1 MTIRCR
7 AIHPESGNSIVPVD
21 HFVYLAFAMMA
32 HTTSPTGVSKYVQM
46 MENKMSEILASLT
59 KWFSERPQWL
69 QIAATRLLQQ
79 PELSEQDVSEL
90 ATLCQQE
97 ADGKLP
103 KITCSFPATV
113 FSQRTVGSLRLC
125 SISEVEGVNALA
137 PKKPL
142 EFGKGNITIVY
153 GNNGSGKSGYVRLL
167 KHVCGARETGILY
180 RNVYKLG
187 SALQKACIS
196 FEQDG
201 VKKSYTWSGQRGC
214 DDLNSVDIFDTSF
227 GKVFVSSEDEVSYE
241 PPVLSFFSSLIFT
254 CEKVASALDTEANRH
269 QSKKPNIPAEKK
281 ATPEGIWYETITA
294 KASTQ
299 DIDKHCAFSSADE
312 TEMQTLR
319 QRLAEQA
326 PTEKAK
332 RLRTQK
338 QHIDTLVRDT
348 QKHLTQ
354 LSDENC
360 QRIIAAKKKSILKQ
374 AAADTAAEKMFS
386 GRELEGIGS
395 DVWKELWE
403 AARNYSVSAAYKQ
416 AEYPNTSDG
425 SRCVLCH
432 QTLTQEAKERLKSF
446 ESFVKGEMQRAA
458 TDAAEE
464 YNTASQTIEVL
475 PTSETLRAR
484 IDAGGIL
491 KDEVA
496 SQVVDFF
503 VQLQARKDMLFGIDS
518 EDVITDPLPSPKWI
532 EEANTQ
538 SKLLG
543 ELAAK
548 YDEDAKSDNREEIQ
562 KKLNSLQ
569 ARKWLSEHRAA
580 IDEEITRLKLL
591 KQIQEAKKSTNT
603 RALSQKKGELAEA
616 LITDAFVQ
624 RFNAELKALGASQ
637 VKVELVKSKVS
648 KGRVL
653 HKLQLQGGSQN
664 GLADVLSEG
673 ENRIVSIAAFLAD
686 VTGKSNQAPFIFDD
700 PISSLDQSYEE
711 AVVQRLIE
719 LSQDK
724 QVIVFTH
731 RLSLLG
737 TVRHF
742 AEKKTIKSDV
752 VSIRSADWGTGE
764 PAPIPLS
771 QSDIKSALNTLMNQR
786 YQDAK
791 RASDNGEFE
800 YAEILLKSMCSDF
813 RTLVERSIENDL
825 LCGVVQ
831 RFQRPVHTLKLKDLA
846 KLKDVDCNLL
856 DSLMTKYSGFEHSQ
870 PTEAPVELPKPD
882 DLLADMTSLKHW
894 REEYAKRPT
903 SAVTR

>member
-1 MTIRCR
+1 
-7 AIHPESGNSIVPVD
+7 
-21 HFVYLAFAMMA
+21 
-32 HTTSPTGVSKYVQM
+32 
-46 MENKMSEILASLT
+46 MSRLSASLT
-59 KWFSERPQWL
+59 KWFSDRPQWL

-79 PELSEQDVSEL
+79 SELTDKDVSEL
-90 ATLCQQE
+90 VTLCQQE

-103 KITCSFPATV
+103 KTTCSFPATA
-113 FSQRTVGSLRLC
+113 FSQGAAGSLRLC

-167 KHVCGARETGILY
+167 KHVCGARETGTLH
-180 RNVYKLG
+180 RNVYKPG
-187 SALQKACIS
+187 SAVQKACIS

-201 VKKSYTWSGQRGC
+201 IPKSYTWLGQGIC

-241 PPVLSFFSSLIFT
+241 PPALSFFSSLILA
-254 CEKVASALDTEANRH
+254 CEKVASALDAEANRH
-269 QSKKPNIPAEKK
+269 QSKKPNIPTDEKV
-281 ATPEGIWYETITA
+281 TPEGIWYEVISA
-294 KASTQ
+294 KTSTQ
-299 DIDKHCAFSSADE
+299 DIDKHCTFGSADE
-312 TEMQTLR
+312 TEMQTL
-319 QRLAEQA
+319 QKRLDQKAPAE
-326 PTEKAK
+326 EAK
-332 RLRTQK
+332 RLRNQK
-338 QHIDTLVRDT
+338 QHIDTLVQDA
-348 QKHLTQ
+348 QKYLEQ
-354 LSDENC
+354 LSDENYR
-360 QRIIAAKKKSILKQ
+360 RIIAAKKKLILKKT
-374 AAADTAAEKMFS
+374 AADTAAQKVFS
-386 GRELEGIGS
+386 GSELEGIGS

-403 AARNYSVSAAYKQ
+403 AARNYSVSAAYKE
-416 AEYPNTSDG
+416 AEYPNVSDG

-432 QTLTQEAKERLKSF
+432 QTLTQEAKERLVSF
-446 ESFVKGEMQRAA
+446 ENFVKGEMQKAA
-458 TDAAEE
+458 SDAAKE
-464 YNTASQTIEVL
+464 YETASQTIEEL
-475 PTSETLRAR
+475 PTSEALKTR
-484 IDAGGIL
+484 IDAAGIPQ
-491 KDEVA
+491 DEVA
-496 SQVVDFF
+496 SQVTDFF
-503 VQLQARKDMLFGIDS
+503 AQLQVRKDLLPGIDS
-518 EDVITDPLPSPKWI
+518 EEAIPDPLLSPKWI
-532 EEANTQ
+532 VEANAQ
-538 SKLLG
+538 SKSLG
-543 ELAAK
+543 ELATK
-548 YDEDAKSDNREEIQ
+548 YEEDAKSDNRVGNKENLI
-562 KKLNSLQ
+562 SLQ

-580 IDEEITRLKLL
+580 IDEEVTRLKLL
-591 KQIQEAKKSTNT
+591 NQIQEAKKSTNT
-603 RALSQKKGELAEA
+603 KALSQKKGELAEA

-637 VKVELVKSKVS
+637 VKVDLVKSKVS

-653 HKLQLQGGSQN
+653 HKLQLRGASQS

-673 ENRIVSIAAFLAD
+673 ENHIVSIASFLAD
-686 VTGKSNQAPFIFDD
+686 VTGKSNHAPFIFDD

-742 AEKKTIKSDV
+742 AEKKSIKPDV

-791 RASDNGEFE
+791 NASENGEFE
-800 YAEILLKSMCSDF
+800 LVEILLKSICSDF

-846 KLKDVDCNLL
+846 KLKDTDCNLL

-870 PTEAPVELPKPD
+870 PAEAPVELPKSD
-882 DLLADMTSLKHW
+882 DLLADMTLLKNW
-894 REEYAKRPT
+894 REEYTKRPAP
-903 SAVTR
+903 SVTG